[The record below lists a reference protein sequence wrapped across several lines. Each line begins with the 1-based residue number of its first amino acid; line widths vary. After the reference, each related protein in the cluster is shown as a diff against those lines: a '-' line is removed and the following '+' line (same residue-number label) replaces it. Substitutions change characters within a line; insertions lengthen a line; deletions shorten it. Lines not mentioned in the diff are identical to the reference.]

1 MLECCTNDIQIFH
14 ELWKKLVKDFFNIQV
29 ELRGEKI
36 FSLHFLFDLIGME
49 PSQGFM
55 NAKQVSTT
63 DTYPLAKVQILLVEK
78 WLILYLKN
86 NTFYAC

>member
-1 MLECCTNDIQIFH
+1 MKETN
-14 ELWKKLVKDFFNIQV
+14 ERFFNIQV
-29 ELRGEKI
+29 ELRGEKA
-36 FSLHFLFDLIGME
+36 FSLHFFFDLIGIE
-49 PSQGFM
+49 PNQGFM
-55 NAKQVSTT
+55 NAKQVSNT